1 MDELKDKEQRR
12 TEKNLQQNDKND
24 ARNDQNPV
32 GSDSFNRLG
41 KVDLQNVDEQIHLS
55 GSEVTVPLG
64 WIWNFSSG
72 QTKRCPIIAH
82 TNTRLEN

>member
-41 KVDLQNVDEQIHLS
+41 KVGFGTFPRAKRSV
-55 GSEVTVPLG
+55 VP
-64 WIWNFSSG
+64 
-72 QTKRCPIIAH
+72 
-82 TNTRLEN
+82 